1 MIVTDVIFAI
11 PIGILYTMVA
21 NKLADLLTDEDDYA
35 NKVQEKLIILIIAGV
50 ASLVLAMMIFGKH
63 QKLHNRMVRFGLYIG
78 TVLLWFAG
86 IVSNWGILSDDI
98 KVLILSILLISLII
112 YSYK

>member
-21 NKLADLLTDEDDYA
+21 NKLADLLTDEEDYA
-35 NKVQEKLIILIIAGV
+35 DKVQEKLIILIIAGV
-50 ASLVLAMMIFGKH
+50 ASLALAIMIFGKK
-63 QKLHNRMVRFGLYIG
+63 QKLHNRMVRFGLYFG

-86 IVSNWGILSDDI
+86 TVSNWNILSDDV
-98 KVLILSILLISLII
+98 KVMILSMLLISLVI